1 MKHNDYFKDIT
12 LIKIF
17 AIVAVFVLCLFFV
30 GIFTARAE
38 ENKRLEINTAEM
50 GWPTQ
55 IVYDS
60 VQACYQGTYRWIVL
74 SNPALI
80 GIIPPPQ
87 QQRAMIQHCFCV
99 LDRVRKQY
107 KFVEYMKVAPNQEAI
122 GNLYYETALKCV
134 TENGT
139 LRGIITLEPTSD
151 NETKKDNKTITPKTT
166 IPEEPQD
173 STEESLPGQPKEES
187 NGLPETI
194 FQG

>member
-1 MKHNDYFKDIT
+1 MKNTEDYFKTVTIT
-12 LIKIF
+12 KIARITIF
-17 AIVAVFVLCLFFV
+17 FFFIMMVMGAITSKGEIPPVKEF
-30 GIFTARAE
+30 IT
-38 ENKRLEINTAEM
+38 KQSLELDTSKT

-55 IVYDS
+55 VLYDS

-87 QQRAMIQHCFCV
+87 TQRAMIKHCFCV

-107 KFVEYMKVAPNQEAI
+107 SFVEYMKQAPNQEAI

-139 LRGIITLEPTSD
+139 LQGILYLQRNSD
-151 NETKKDNKTITPKTT
+151 NETIIKPEKPKD
-166 IPEEPQD
+166 
-173 STEESLPGQPKEES
+173 SSESLPDQSKEKES
-187 NGLPETI
+187 NGLPDTV

>member
-1 MKHNDYFKDIT
+1 MNHNDYFKDIT
-12 LIKIF
+12 LIKISVL
-17 AIVAVFVLCLFFV
+17 VAMFVLCLFLV
-30 GIFTARAE
+30 GTFTAQAE

-139 LRGIITLEPTSD
+139 LQGILYLQPKSD
-151 NETKKDNKTITPKTT
+151 NETIEENKTT

-173 STEESLPGQPKEES
+173 SNEESLPGQPKEES

>member
-17 AIVAVFVLCLFFV
+17 VIVAVFILCLFFV
-30 GIFTARAE
+30 GLFTARAE
-38 ENKRLEINTAEM
+38 DNKSLEINTAEM

-87 QQRAMIQHCFCV
+87 TQRAMIKHCFCV

-107 KFVEYMKVAPNQEAI
+107 SFVEYMKQAPNQEAI

-139 LRGIITLEPTSD
+139 LQGILYLQRNSD
-151 NETKKDNKTITPKTT
+151 NETIIKPEKPKD
-166 IPEEPQD
+166 
-173 STEESLPGQPKEES
+173 SSESLPNQSKEKES
-187 NGLPETI
+187 TGLPDTV

>member
-12 LIKIF
+12 KIKIL
-17 AIVAVFVLCLFFV
+17 AIVVVFLLFMVLV
-30 GIFTARAE
+30 GTFTARGE
-38 ENKRLEINTAEM
+38 DNKTLEINTTEI

-55 IVYDS
+55 ILYDS
-60 VQACYQGTYRWIVL
+60 VNACHQGTYRWIVL

-87 QQRAMIQHCFCV
+87 TQRAMIQHCFCV
-99 LDRVRKQY
+99 LDRIRKDY
-107 KFVEYMKVAPNQEAI
+107 SFVEYIKIAPNEQMI

-139 LRGIITLEPTSD
+139 LQGIITIEPNSD
-151 NETKKDNKTITPKTT
+151 NETKKENKTIIK
-166 IPEEPQD
+166 PEEPQD
-173 STEESLPGQPKEES
+173 SKEESSPDQPKEES

>member
-1 MKHNDYFKDIT
+1 MEHNDYFKDIT
-12 LIKIF
+12 KIKIL
-17 AIVAVFVLCLFFV
+17 AIVAVFLLCMILV
-30 GIFTARAE
+30 GTFTARGE
-38 ENKRLEINTAEM
+38 DNKTLEINTTEI

-55 IVYDS
+55 ILYDS
-60 VQACYQGTYRWIVL
+60 VNACHQGTYRWIVL

-87 QQRAMIQHCFCV
+87 TQRAMIQHCFCV
-99 LDRVRKQY
+99 LDRIRKDY
-107 KFVEYMKVAPNQEAI
+107 SFVEYIKIAPNEQMI

-139 LRGIITLEPTSD
+139 LQGIITIEPNSD
-151 NETKKDNKTITPKTT
+151 NETKKENKTIIK
-166 IPEEPQD
+166 PEEPQD
-173 STEESLPGQPKEES
+173 SKEESSPDQPKEES

>member
-12 LIKIF
+12 KIKIL
-17 AIVAVFVLCLFFV
+17 AIVVVFLLCMILV
-30 GIFTARAE
+30 GTFTARGE
-38 ENKRLEINTAEM
+38 DNKTLEINTTEI

-55 IVYDS
+55 ILYDS
-60 VQACYQGTYRWIVL
+60 VNACHQGTYRWIVL

-87 QQRAMIQHCFCV
+87 TQRAMIEHCFCV
-99 LDRVRKQY
+99 LDRIRKDY
-107 KFVEYMKVAPNQEAI
+107 SFVEYIKIAPNEQMI

-139 LRGIITLEPTSD
+139 LQGIITIESKSD
-151 NETKKDNKTITPKTT
+151 NETKKENDKTIK
-166 IPEEPQD
+166 PEEPQD
-173 STEESLPGQPKEES
+173 SKEESSPDQPKEES